1 MRLRFSR
8 TDSSWPV
15 PIPLE
20 HLRTDE
26 AGSNFLDANSS
37 LGDIQIEPKG
47 VVIAKINGLTVHI
60 QEDCRCQPSEALVA
74 INQRMARHDRM
85 QESSRFELESRVS
98 VLSESTRL
106 VSGNGRIQKTEVSH
120 RPNAETTHQT
130 KKVFKSQILDS
141 AHTEPSRLRTSPH
154 RSTMRSVLSTTFLA
168 WPARS

>member
-1 MRLRFSR
+1 LYR
-8 TDSSWPV
+8 TDFRV
-15 PIPLE
+15 AGPIPLAL
-20 HLRTDE
+20 LRTDE
-26 AGSNFLDANSS
+26 AGGNVLNPNAS
-37 LGDIQIEPKG
+37 LGDIQNEPKG

-106 VSGNGRIQKTEVSH
+106 GSGNGRIQKTEVSH

-130 KKVFKSQILDS
+130 KKVFKS
-141 AHTEPSRLRTSPH
+141 
-154 RSTMRSVLSTTFLA
+154 
-168 WPARS
+168 